1 MGIVSFSRLTLAAMS
16 MRSLGLVAAGAL
28 IASATPGSFASAETL
43 SSVIS
48 QTYRYNPRLDA
59 ARAAQRAT
67 DEEVA
72 RANSG
77 YRPTITGTADVG
89 YQNSSTK
96 PESVTA
102 GETHPRG
109 YGVNATQPLFRGF
122 RTLNQVREA
131 EATVRAGRENLRIVE
146 QAVLLDAIT
155 AYADVIRDTAI
166 VRIRENNVN
175 VLAKELQ
182 ATRERFRVGEVTRTD
197 VAQAEA
203 RRAGAVSALDLAR
216 SNLKTS
222 RGNFERHVGRPP
234 GSLAEPPPAGKRLPA
249 SVEDAIAISSR
260 ENPTVVAALYREQG
274 ARHTVDR
281 IWGELLPTLQLD
293 AAYSRRFDPSRTTD
307 QTETTSVVTRL
318 SVPIYTSGEVQAR
331 VRQAKHTHVSRI
343 QEIEQNRGDI
353 QSQVVSAWAQLSA
366 ARAQLESDR
375 AQVQALATALAG
387 VREEE
392 KVGQRTLLDIL
403 NAEQESLNAQVSLA
417 STRRNIVVASY
428 LVLSTVGRLN
438 VQELGASADV
448 YDPEVHYFEVRRK
461 WWGVA
466 ITHRDGRKES
476 IDLWRTHGETFH
488 RNDPVK

>member
-1 MGIVSFSRLTLAAMS
+1 MAAAAVVMAAVLLAAP
-16 MRSLGLVAAGAL
+16 AQ
-28 IASATPGSFASAETL
+28 AETL
-43 SSVIS
+43 AGVIA

-77 YRPTITGTADVG
+77 YRPTISATADAG
-89 YQNSSTK
+89 IQYLETK
-96 PESVTA
+96 PSSPSA

-109 YGVNATQPLFRGF
+109 YGVNASQPLFRGF

-175 VLAKELQ
+175 VLTRELQ

-197 VAQAEA
+197 VSQAEA

-234 GSLAEPPPAGKRLPA
+234 GALADPPPAGRRLPN
-249 SVEDAIAISSR
+249 SLDEAISVSAR
-260 ENPTVVAALYREQG
+260 ENPSIVAALYREQG

-281 IWGELLPTLQLD
+281 IWGELLPTLQVD
-293 AAYSRRFDPSRTTD
+293 AAYTRRFDPSRTTD
-307 QTETTSVVTRL
+307 ETQTSSIVTRL
-318 SVPIYTSGEVQAR
+318 TVPIYPSGEVQAR

-343 QEIEQNRGDI
+343 QEIEQNRADV
-353 QSQVVSAWAQLSA
+353 QSQVVTAWAQLSA
-366 ARAQLESDR
+366 ARAQLESDQ
-375 AQVQALATALAG
+375 AQVRALATALAG

-417 STRRNIVVASY
+417 STRRNIVVSSY
-428 LVLSTVGRLN
+428 SLLSTIGRLN
-438 VQELGASADV
+438 VQELGASSEV
-448 YDPEVHYFEVRRK
+448 YDPEVHYLEIRRK
-461 WWGVA
+461 WWGIS
-466 ITHRDGRKES
+466 ITHRDGRKEVL
-476 IDLWRTHGETFH
+476 DLWRTHGETFH
-488 RNDPVK
+488 RSDMDK